1 MATYSKLLL
10 STGGGI
16 ISQIQQAE
24 QVENTATLLIG
35 LGGTGIDCLTEV
47 KKAVRE
53 RLQPDNP
60 QAFVPKYDH
69 IRFLAVDT
77 DMTTSGIPT
86 RFDSSEIF
94 DISNPNIK
102 QALKSK
108 TGIQNRAELEWLDP
122 DKIDVTDISGAGA
135 GGLRQAG
142 RYMLMDK
149 SSQFLSRIEELIRQA
164 KTDLNAPSLYVHVF
178 AGIGGGT
185 GSGTFL
191 DACYLIKKAIA
202 NANNGHGVV
211 LGYFFLPDVNLAKVK
226 HELVRKYIP
235 KNGYA
240 AMQELDYCMRLPM
253 NGGSFTQ
260 TYKNGIKVE
269 WNEAPVQMCHLISA
283 TSQNGS
289 IVKNAY
295 NNAMKVTAE
304 YVMDFLTKMDEGTHA
319 EDNETGI
326 VEGEKSEAETKFTIE
341 SHLSN
346 FLSMVLEADAMK
358 TYGYH
363 LRYLVIGASCAS
375 IPMRKINTYLAGKVF
390 EEFAGMEHHV
400 PTENDVQ
407 QIAERVRI
415 TKIESILSDL
425 TKNGGGS
432 DLAAIPG
439 HLNWEF
445 TRNNGDQELVD
456 YYTKQKAEK
465 IGIVEK
471 NAKSMVSEQNK
482 DSVIARICRELDEC
496 AKDLNRGPAYAYKVV
511 QASFAGNLLN
521 IIDGMIKNAEERKA
535 HISYN
540 VYDQPESAKKLYEE
554 SRDIWRAEQNR
565 KLSGKP
571 KKAYAQ
577 YVADLERYVRG
588 QIEVEQLK
596 QVLTVLR
603 EVKAQV
609 SKKADEYYLKFDR
622 VMENLIS
629 TFQEN
634 QKSLADSSDEEE
646 TGTFAMPLLTIKE
659 IRPTLD
665 AEVKKMDMPGLL
677 AQFVNYMFAVGE
689 DGAPVWIAEDENK
702 ITKAVK
708 DFFINTA
715 FSGYANRSITK
726 FLYDKY
732 GTDNMQEVTTKL
744 YDDFFLRLKD
754 RSEALFPVDHQVY
767 DSVNSEI
774 AYVSVPASAQ
784 VVIDAAQKLHDRYNH
799 FSIKK
804 SALKDRIYMMRCAV
818 ALPLSAYA
826 NSELYENEYY
836 GDIQIGRHYYIGKGG
851 NELFNDWHQ
860 MLPLRPQGLLP
871 DPLVDES
878 MKLRAMEL
886 IQKARDIYEAAKM
899 AGLLSENEIMRI
911 SDVSLRQLDETMEE
925 IKVAESRA
933 ESMPQN
939 AAVIYTEAAEK
950 MEKVLNTVEYVAA
963 GYRLPTGNMDDE
975 DSIER
980 IRKDYFVSSPALHT
994 IVRRDLEK
1002 LQEYR
1007 EKCAELKEKAT
1018 TGNKAIQEL
1027 KDYCKALFTG
1037 VLTWDQLFSVTYPK
1051 VEYGMSM
1058 PEALTDFNQTEK
1070 FKYAMLPL
1078 YQAFLTY
1085 QKLDTEAKKIILA
1098 EANQRYS
1105 SMAAKPDVVQC
1116 IKMYEAKINGDFVNG
1131 FLAAA
1136 ATFPE
1141 INEEA
1146 KKFMGTMMQE
1156 LNATVQI
1163 VKSFGLY

>member
-60 QAFVPKYDH
+60 QAFVPKYSH

-77 DMTTSGIPT
+77 DLTSGIT
-86 RFDSSEIF
+86 GFDKSETF

-102 QALKSK
+102 QAL
-108 TGIQNRAELEWLDP
+108 RAEAAIKNRDELNWLDP
-122 DKIDVTDISGAGA
+122 TRVNGADINGAGA

-142 RYMLMDK
+142 RYMLVDQ
-149 SSQFLSRIEELIRQA
+149 SSLFLNRIKELIIQA
-164 KTDLNAPSLYVHVF
+164 KTDAGNASLYIHVF
-178 AGIGGGT
+178 SGISGGT

-191 DACYLIKKAIA
+191 DACYLIRKAIA
-202 NANNGHGVV
+202 EANGGDGVV
-211 LGYFFLPDVNLAKVK
+211 LGYFFLPDVNLAKIPSTAT
-226 HELVRKYIP
+226 LVRNYVP

-240 AMQELDYCMRLPM
+240 AMQELDYCMRLPG

-269 WNEAPVQMCHLISA
+269 WKEAPVDLCHLISA
-283 TSQNGS
+283 TDCNYNVVS
-289 IVKNAY
+289 NAY

-304 YVMDFLTKMDEGTHA
+304 YVMDFLTKPEEGTHA
-319 EDNETGI
+319 DDVGMA
-326 VEGEKSEAETKFTIE
+326 EAEKLESESMFTIK
-341 SHLSN
+341 SHLAN
-346 FLSMVLEADAMK
+346 FTQMVSAADGMK
-358 TYGYH
+358 SYGYH

-375 IPMRKINTYLAGKVF
+375 IPMRKINTYLVGKVF
-390 EEFAGMEHHV
+390 EQFAGMEHHV

-407 QIAERVRI
+407 QIAERARI

-432 DLAAIPG
+432 DLAVVPG
-439 HLNWEF
+439 YLDWEF
-445 TRNNGDQELVD
+445 TRDNGDQGLVD
-456 YYTKQKAEK
+456 HYTKQKADK
-465 IGIVEK
+465 LGIVEK

-482 DSVIARICRELDEC
+482 DSVIGRICRELDEC

-521 IIDGMIKNAEERKA
+521 IIDGMIKNAEKRKEQR
-535 HISYN
+535 SYN
-540 VYDQPESAKKLYEE
+540 VYDQPESAKKLYED
-554 SRDIWRAEQNR
+554 SRNIWRAEQNR

-571 KKAYAQ
+571 KRAYAQ
-577 YVADLERYVRG
+577 YVSDLELYVRG
-588 QIEVEQLK
+588 QIEVEQLE
-596 QVLTVLR
+596 QVLVVLR
-603 EVKAQV
+603 EVRTQI
-609 SKKADEYYLKFDR
+609 SKKADEYYLKFNR

-634 QKSLADSSDEEE
+634 QKSLMDSNDEEE
-646 TGTFAMPLLTIKE
+646 TGTFAIPLLTIKE

-665 AEVKKMDMPGLL
+665 EEVKKMDMPGLL

-689 DGAPVWIAEDENK
+689 DGEPVWIAEDENK

-715 FSGYANRSITK
+715 FSGFANRSITQ
-726 FLYDKY
+726 FLFDKY
-732 GTDNMQEVTTKL
+732 KTTNMVEVTDRV
-744 YDDFFLRLKD
+744 YNEFVLRLKD
-754 RSEALFPVDHQVY
+754 RSEALFPVDHLVY
-767 DSVNSEI
+767 GGDNNEI
-774 AYVSVPASAQ
+774 AYISVPASAQ
-784 VVIDAAQKLHDRYNH
+784 VVIDAANRLHAEYAQ
-799 FSIKK
+799 FAVKK
-804 SALKDRIYMMRCAV
+804 SALKDRIYLMRCSA
-818 ALPLSAYA
+818 ALPLGAYA

-836 GDIQIGRHYYIGKGG
+836 SDIQMGRHYYIGIGG
-851 NELFNDWHQ
+851 SELFNDWHQ

-871 DPLVDES
+871 EPLESES
-878 MKLRAMEL
+878 MAVREAEL
-886 IQKARDIYEAAKM
+886 IQNAREIYESAKS

-911 SDVSLRQLDETMEE
+911 SDVSLKQLNAIMEE

-933 ESMPQN
+933 QSMPQN
-939 AAVIYTEAAEK
+939 AAVIYTEVAVKLESA
-950 MEKVLNTVEYVAA
+950 LNAIEYEAS
-963 GYRLPTGNMDDE
+963 GYRLPTGNMKTE
-975 DSIER
+975 EIKER

-994 IVRRDLEK
+994 VVRRDLEK

-1037 VLTWDQLFSVTYPK
+1037 VLTWDQMFSVTYPK
-1051 VEYGMSM
+1051 VEYGISM
-1058 PEALTDFNQTEK
+1058 PEALTDFNQIEK

-1085 QKLDTEAKKIILA
+1085 QKLDTEAKQTILA
-1098 EANQRYS
+1098 EANQRYG